1 MSFFGRMFGAQKP
14 PPVKKRREPT
24 PVEPPPVEKD
34 SSKPGGDGRK
44 GGMFDG
50 LEIKNKQANAAPAT
64 SGNGGPGMFSGL
76 NLNTADAK
84 QSSEADSGGGGGAG
98 GDDGGMSAFGFLDDE
113 DQTGTQDDAF
123 GFLGGDDG
131 NDDGGAAVAAEE
143 GGGGEEGAAT
153 AGEQVPDDSAPGG
166 SSAFAFLGGGEE
178 NGTEDDG
185 KEPATADAATHEA
198 AVATSA
204 TAVPAADNNKTDE
217 SEESPTAEG
226 VPGKLFAGL
235 TVGGEA
241 AEDEQEGGGEG
252 DGEGKQEVHERQTTK
267 SDEQPQLATGQE
279 TGSNIAK
286 TSSDDSGNTALTA
299 AKSKTER
306 MIESANGRLTN
317 VLLLLCNAKQKFY
330 KDRAELEAVEQR
342 AREGIAEAEARRA
355 KAQKE
360 EEAAI
365 EAEDYEAA
373 DAKSKELDELK
384 AEANRL
390 AVEGRKAAE
399 ARAVLDATKAAAIAS
414 SLGGLQ
420 EVAHVFSKLA
430 EERVTEKKGYIEEN
444 TERLQRLEDKASAAL
459 QRVERKLGHTEV
471 DRKHTDEEEADIA
484 AAIERETKDVSAKR
498 ETLETEAIELEME
511 EAKKGYNRQL
521 SRIAEKREGI
531 LKDQMEAKGEK
542 EDLQTQLALL
552 KEQADELKT
561 KAITTKTTTIM
572 ITEEEKDFDES
583 ITQLLHSSQGV
594 EKLVVTLKEEKR
606 IVEEEDDGGE
616 SNDGTSAAAP
626 NKSEVSKLQDRIL
639 AIAAQVKDITNKR
652 NTKEEELFELK
663 ATVEKI
669 ALSLPSLNERKKAAV
684 KRRAF
689 KDAARVA
696 AEIKSLSGK
705 RDSAA
710 KEADDAKGGGISRD
724 MQLHVKEWVRE
735 TKNPAHFSRELAE
748 EKEKEDIKAGEDK
761 QSGGEKSDDGKL
773 TKLAAETKAKLEA
786 LENEIHEREA
796 EIDAAAEAEDYD
808 KADAL
813 VEANEVAK
821 AEISSLKETLSRLE
835 EELGERSALPQT
847 SEVAP
852 ALQEAEEEEEGVG
865 EQVDDAAATDEN
877 ADDEQ
882 EQTEEAVEGAGGIE
896 KKEQEE
902 GEEEEEEPN
911 SPTAA
916 DQEGEA
922 EKEEKDAIDS
932 STAAPVE
939 EAAEIAAVEDDDAER
954 GGGGGEEGEGEEG
967 GDEAMADA
975 NTFMDD
981 MEGDDNEEEGAD
993 ACVDNEAGTEVR
1005 AADDDNDGGEAKQKE

>member
-1 MSFFGRMFGAQKP
+1 
-14 PPVKKRREPT
+14 
-24 PVEPPPVEKD
+24 
-34 SSKPGGDGRK
+34 
-44 GGMFDG
+44 
-50 LEIKNKQANAAPAT
+50 L
-64 SGNGGPGMFSGL
+64 
-76 NLNTADAK
+76 
-84 QSSEADSGGGGGAG
+84 
-98 GDDGGMSAFGFLDDE
+98 
-113 DQTGTQDDAF
+113 
-123 GFLGGDDG
+123 
-131 NDDGGAAVAAEE
+131 
-143 GGGGEEGAAT
+143 
-153 AGEQVPDDSAPGG
+153 
-166 SSAFAFLGGGEE
+166 
-178 NGTEDDG
+178 
-185 KEPATADAATHEA
+185 
-198 AVATSA
+198 
-204 TAVPAADNNKTDE
+204 
-217 SEESPTAEG
+217 
-226 VPGKLFAGL
+226 
-235 TVGGEA
+235 
-241 AEDEQEGGGEG
+241 
-252 DGEGKQEVHERQTTK
+252 
-267 SDEQPQLATGQE
+267 
-279 TGSNIAK
+279 
-286 TSSDDSGNTALTA
+286 
-299 AKSKTER
+299 
-306 MIESANGRLTN
+306 
-317 VLLLLCNAKQKFY
+317 
-330 KDRAELEAVEQR
+330 
-342 AREGIAEAEARRA
+342 
-355 KAQKE
+355 
-360 EEAAI
+360 
-365 EAEDYEAA
+365 
-373 DAKSKELDELK
+373 
-384 AEANRL
+384 
-390 AVEGRKAAE
+390 
-399 ARAVLDATKAAAIAS
+399 TKAS
-414 SLGGLQ
+414 PSCFT
-420 EVAHVFSKLA
+420 H
-430 EERVTEKKGYIEEN
+430 R
-444 TERLQRLEDKASAAL
+444 
-459 QRVERKLGHTEV
+459 
-471 DRKHTDEEEADIA
+471 
-484 AAIERETKDVSAKR
+484 
-498 ETLETEAIELEME
+498 
-511 EAKKGYNRQL
+511 
-521 SRIAEKREGI
+521 
-531 LKDQMEAKGEK
+531 
-542 EDLQTQLALL
+542 
-552 KEQADELKT
+552 
-561 KAITTKTTTIM
+561 
-572 ITEEEKDFDES
+572 
-583 ITQLLHSSQGV
+583 
-594 EKLVVTLKEEKR
+594 
-606 IVEEEDDGGE
+606 GE

-710 KEADDAKGGGISRD
+710 KEADDAKAEIESLKDTLVALGKEKAEVDAKLTSEMALEDEKRLAKVELLLRNIRTQLRSGSRLPESVRARHTEVLEEERNTLEAEATQLKKRHGWPEDFKRVYSEEEEEGEGEGG
-724 MQLHVKEWVRE
+724 E
-735 TKNPAHFSRELAE
+735 E